1 MNGVTFVG
9 GAREEEESMRVLIT
23 GVTTPTGRA
32 VARMLAA
39 AGHDV
44 VGADRVRHRYVDPR
58 IEVHIADAGSAGA
71 YRGIVDGCDVVLD
84 VSDGPVAAVAAA
96 AQEAGARLVVLASP
110 EREDL
115 ARTAIAATGA
125 RALLVRPASVAGRRT
140 EGSRPV
146 VRTLLNAGGSQ
157 RIPLVHTDDVERF
170 LVLAATSDRTGVVD
184 LVAPEL
190 VSGSQARA
198 MLRKA
203 GLRIPP
209 RVPRSGGVRLP
220 DLDPAAAQGDGD
232 FRYGWTGPEVVED
245 IARGLVGRRPH
256 GTGFRARRGA
266 IPLTDYVIPARAKTS
281 DGHPLEVAA
290 PEGLEGEFDDRVD
303 PRIPVHTATNTSEAL
318 PGPMSPLTIDLQAGA
333 IRLANA
339 AMGHMIALDGIALE
353 HWTSRVTSVLG
364 HHIFINASIGVLA
377 ADNMPGWDEDSIRR
391 DVYGAIPPEVQ
402 LQPQGRPPMPTGL
415 GSTWGTAKAT
425 GRVLATALRFRT
437 TTETINA
444 ASHREALSRTDI
456 EKLSDAQLHARALL
470 WRDRLNQS
478 WAAASIGVMLVGAA
492 TAMHARG
499 KDDPDVP
506 IDVNRLESAR
516 PMLAVERLA
525 AVCRE
530 EPAVHEAARAG
541 DVALARSRSARFA
554 QALDAELAVVGHRG
568 PGECEFLNPT
578 FGDRP
583 ELLVTA
589 AARAAELPAPKRDA
603 VPEPTARTA
612 RMAVGATVSRER
624 VRDAVVRYTN
634 CLRMAARELAARL
647 VDRHELN
654 NVDDAW
660 FLTLDE
666 LLWAPA
672 DLKDRV
678 ARRREE
684 RVRLQAVRMPDLVVG
699 RWEPQPMSGALAVGD
714 SLTGTGVSAGVVE
727 GTVKLVLSSDDDIE
741 PGDILIASVTDTGHT
756 AMFAY
761 AAAVVT
767 DIGGSASHAAI
778 VAREFGIPCV
788 VDTKTASTGLSDG
801 QRVRVDGAAGTVTL
815 LADAQ
820 A

>member
-1 MNGVTFVG
+1 
-9 GAREEEESMRVLIT
+9 MRVLIT
-23 GVTTPTGRA
+23 GVTTPSGRA
-32 VARMLAA
+32 VARMLLA
-39 AGHDV
+39 AGHEV
-44 VGADRVRHRYVDPR
+44 AGLDRVQHRYVDPR
-58 IEVHIADAGSAGA
+58 VDIRIAEPSDDAA
-71 YRGIVDGCDVVLD
+71 YRAALHGC
-84 VSDGPVAAVAAA
+84 S
-96 AQEAGARLVVLASP
+96 VVLALGDEP
-110 EREDL
+110 
-115 ARTAIAATGA
+115 IAALATTA
-125 RALLVRPASVAGRRT
+125 REAGVRLVTPVSAANAPAAGRALDTAGGSSLLVRTAPATGRRT
-140 EGSRPV
+140 EAGSATV
-146 VRTLLNAGGSQ
+146 LRTLLGADDSQ
-157 RIPLVHTDDVERF
+157 RVALVHTDDVERF
-170 LVLAATSDRTGVVD
+170 LVLATLSDRTGSVD
-184 LVAPEL
+184 LVAPGEITGAQ
-190 VSGSQARA
+190 VRAR
-198 MLRKA
+198 LRA
-203 GLRIPP
+203 A
-209 RVPRSGGVRLP
+209 GVRLP
-220 DLDPAAAQGDGD
+220 RTRRSGGAYIELPATPQDWG
-232 FRYGWTGPEVVED
+232 FEYGWTADEVVDD
-245 IARGLVGRRPH
+245 IARGLTGREPH
-256 GTGFRARRGA
+256 GDGFRARRGA
-266 IPLTDYVIPARAKTS
+266 IPLTDHVIPSRARTS

-290 PEGLEGEFDDRVD
+290 PDGLEGEFDDRVD

-339 AMGHMIALDGIALE
+339 AMGRMIALEGIALE

-377 ADNMPGWDEDSIRR
+377 ADNMPGWDEGSIRR
-391 DVYGAIPPEVQ
+391 DVYGAIPPEVA

-415 GSTWGTAKAT
+415 GSTLGTAKAT
-425 GRVLATALRFRT
+425 GRVLATALRFRD
-437 TTETINA
+437 TTESINA
-444 ASHREALSRTDI
+444 ASHREALHREEIHT
-456 EKLSDAQLHARALL
+456 LSDARLHARALL

-499 KDDPDVP
+499 AGDAEVP

-525 AVCRE
+525 AICRTD
-530 EPAVHEAARAG
+530 PRLHEAARAA
-541 DVALARSRSARFA
+541 DVAAARELSPDFA
-554 QALDAELAVVGHRG
+554 AALDRELATIGHRG

-589 AARAAELPAPKRDA
+589 AARAAELPAPQRA
-603 VPEPTARTA
+603 PVAEPDSRTG

-647 VDRHELN
+647 VERHRLN

-660 FLTLDE
+660 FCTLDE
-666 LLWAPA
+666 LLWAPD
-672 DLKDRV
+672 DLIDKV
-678 ARRREE
+678 ARRRAE
-684 RVRLQAVRMPDLVVG
+684 RVRLQDVRMPDLVVG
-699 RWEPQPMSGALAVGD
+699 RWQPEPAVGALEVGA
-714 SLTGTGVSAGVVE
+714 SLTGTGVSSGVVE
-727 GTVKLVLSSDDDIE
+727 GTVKLVLNSDDDLE
-741 PGDILIASVTDTGHT
+741 PGDILVASVTDTGHT

-761 AAAVVT
+761 AAAVIT

-815 LADAQ
+815 LADADH
-820 A
+820 

>member
-1 MNGVTFVG
+1 
-9 GAREEEESMRVLIT
+9 MRVLIT
-23 GVTTPTGRA
+23 GITTPSGRA
-32 VARMLAA
+32 VARMLLA
-39 AGHDV
+39 AGHEV
-44 VGADRVRHRYVDPR
+44 VGLDRAGHRYVDSR
-58 IEVHIADAGSAGA
+58 IPVRIADPGSAGSF
-71 YRGIVDGCDVVLD
+71 RGLADDC
-84 VSDGPVAAVAAA
+84 AAVLHLSTAPIAAA
-96 AQEAGARLVVLASP
+96 AGAARAAGARLIVPVLAG
-110 EREDL
+110 RE
-115 ARTAIAATGA
+115 AAVRTVVADSGA
-125 RALLVRPASVAGRRT
+125 RALLVRTAWVAGRRT
-140 EGSRPV
+140 DADSRAV
-146 VRTLLNAGGSQ
+146 LRSVLSAGRSQ
-157 RIPLVHTDDVERF
+157 PLPLVHTDDVERF
-170 LVLAATSDRTGVVD
+170 LVTAATTDRNGTVD
-184 LVAPEL
+184 LVAPGDI
-190 VSGSQARA
+190 SGGQARA
-198 MLRKA
+198 ALRA
-203 GLRIPP
+203 A
-209 RVPRSGGVRLP
+209 GVRLP
-220 DLDPAAAQGDGD
+220 ARVGRPRRAGLPPLDPGTAQHEWD
-232 FRYGWTGPEVVED
+232 FRYGWTAAEVVD
-245 IARGLVGRRPH
+245 DMARALIGRRAH
-256 GTGFRARRGA
+256 GAGFRALRGE
-266 IPLTDYVIPARAKTS
+266 IPLPDYVIPARATTS

-290 PEGLEGEFDDRVD
+290 PDGLEGEFDDRVD

-339 AMGHMIALDGIALE
+339 AMGHMIALEGIALE

-391 DVYGAIPPEVQ
+391 DVYGAIPPEVP
-402 LQPQGRPPMPTGL
+402 LQPMGRPPMPTGL

-425 GRVLATALRFRT
+425 GRVLATALRYGR

-444 ASHREALSRTDI
+444 ASRREALTAAEI
-456 EKLSDAQLHARALL
+456 AKLTDAQLHARALL

-499 KDDPDVP
+499 ADTPDVA

-516 PMLAVERLA
+516 TMLAVERLA
-525 AVCRE
+525 AICRE
-530 EPAVHEAARAG
+530 DPQVHEAARAG
-541 DVALARSRSARFA
+541 DVALARRRSARFA
-554 QALDAELAVVGHRG
+554 AALDAELAVVGHRG

-603 VPEPTARTA
+603 VAEPTSRTA
-612 RMAVGATVSRER
+612 RMAVGATVARER

-634 CLRMAARELAARL
+634 CLRMAARELATRL
-647 VDRHELN
+647 VDRHLLN

-666 LLWAPA
+666 LLWAPD
-672 DLKDRV
+672 DLADRV
-678 ARRREE
+678 ARRRAE
-684 RVRLQAVRMPDLVVG
+684 RVRLQAIRMPDLVVG
-699 RWEPQPMSGALAVGD
+699 RWEPQPVSGALAVGE
-714 SLTGTGVSAGVVE
+714 SLTGTGVSPGVVE

-741 PGDILIASVTDTGHT
+741 PGDILVASVTDTGHT

-801 QRVRVDGAAGTVTL
+801 QRVRVDGATGTVTL
-815 LADAQ
+815 LADA
-820 A
+820 

>member
-1 MNGVTFVG
+1 
-9 GAREEEESMRVLIT
+9 MRVLIT
-23 GVTTPTGRA
+23 GITTPSGRA
-32 VARMLAA
+32 VARMLLA
-39 AGHDV
+39 AGHEV
-44 VGADRVRHRYVDPR
+44 VGLDRSRHRYVDPR
-58 IEVHIADAGSAGA
+58 IEVRIADLGSAGA
-71 YRGIVDGCDVVLD
+71 YREAVAGASVVLAL
-84 VSDGPVAAVAAA
+84 SDTPVAAA
-96 AQEAGARLVVLASP
+96 AAAAHEAGARLIVAVPADREASARRALA
-110 EREDL
+110 
-115 ARTAIAATGA
+115 AAGD
-125 RALLVRPASVAGRRT
+125 RSLLVRTAPVASRRT
-140 EGSRPV
+140 EAGSRAV
-146 VRTLLNAGGSQ
+146 LRTLLGAGGAQ
-157 RIPLVHTDDVERF
+157 RISLVHTDDVERF
-170 LVLAATSDRTGVVD
+170 LVLAALSERTGSVD
-184 LVAPEL
+184 LVAPGE
-190 VSGSQARA
+190 VSGGQARA
-198 MLRKA
+198 ALRA
-203 GLRIPP
+203 A
-209 RVPRSGGVRLP
+209 GVRLP
-220 DLDPAAAQGDGD
+220 RLRSPRAGRPPHLESTASLDDWD
-232 FRYGWTGPEVVED
+232 FEYGWNTAEVVDD
-245 IARGLVGRRPH
+245 IARGLIGRSPH
-256 GTGFRARRGA
+256 GDGFRARRGA
-266 IPLTDYVIPARAKTS
+266 IPLTDYVIPSRAQTS

-290 PEGLEGEFDDRVD
+290 PDGLEGEFDDRVD

-339 AMGHMIALDGIALE
+339 AMGHMIALEGIALE

-391 DVYGAIPPEVQ
+391 DVYGAIPPEVP
-402 LQPQGRPPMPTGL
+402 LQPKGRPPMPTGL
-415 GSTWGTAKAT
+415 GSALGTGKAT
-425 GRVLATALRFRT
+425 GRVLATALRFRDT
-437 TTETINA
+437 AETINA
-444 ASHREALSRTDI
+444 ASHREALTRDEI
-456 EKLSDAQLHARALL
+456 RKLSDAQLHARALL

-499 KDDPDVP
+499 DGAADVP

-525 AVCRE
+525 AICRAD
-530 EPAVHEAARAG
+530 PRLHEAARAG
-541 DVALARSRSARFA
+541 DVPLARERSARFA
-554 QALDAELAVVGHRG
+554 AALDHELATVGHRG

-589 AARAAELPAPKRDA
+589 AARAAELPAPHRDP
-603 VPEPTARTA
+603 VPEPGSRTA

-647 VDRHELN
+647 VERRRLDN
-654 NVDDAW
+654 IDDAW
-660 FLTLDE
+660 FCTLDE
-666 LLWAPA
+666 LLWAPV

-678 ARRREE
+678 ARRRAE
-684 RVRLQAVRMPDLVVG
+684 RVRLQDVRMPDLVVG
-699 RWEPQPMSGALAVGD
+699 RWEPEPVSGALAVGA
-714 SLTGTGVSAGVVE
+714 SLTGTGVSPGVVE
-727 GTVKLVLSSDDDIE
+727 GIVKRVLSSDDDIE
-741 PGDILIASVTDTGHT
+741 PGDILVASVTDTGHT

-801 QRVRVDGAAGTVTL
+801 QRIRVDGAAGTVTL
-815 LADAQ
+815 LADADH
-820 A
+820 